1 MVTPRCLQPAMRLSG
16 CDVIRTE
23 QYVQK
28 HTVCSYKSM
37 LKDTKHI
44 EYVGHSM
51 WFWAQ
56 HISWL
61 WQPAETPGSSHSW
74 PRNSLAPKNATM
86 MLLDVQ
92 IKETRYNVLIKY
104 RHGQKNDR
112 GLFYPGQ
119 TTTTSLRIFWEG
131 CGLEHNQSGPTMHL
145 SHYCF
150 CVIGCSSSQQ
160 SNRPTRMYPSA
171 PYDQTDYDVS

>member
-112 GLFYPGQ
+112 GLFFTRARQPQPVCVYFEKDVGWS
-119 TTTTSLRIFWEG
+119 TIKVGRRCISLTI
-131 CGLEHNQSGPTMHL
+131 
-145 SHYCF
+145 
-150 CVIGCSSSQQ
+150 VGCSSSQQ